1 MTMGSFEVYETE
13 TRRLVHV
20 LFHRKH
26 AWEPLH
32 LGRRLSA
39 AAKHL
44 IKK

>member
-1 MTMGSFEVYETE
+1 MFEVYEEDQQTV
-13 TRRLVHV
+13 RGA

-32 LGRRLSA
+32 VGKRLKA

-44 IKK
+44 VKRAKK